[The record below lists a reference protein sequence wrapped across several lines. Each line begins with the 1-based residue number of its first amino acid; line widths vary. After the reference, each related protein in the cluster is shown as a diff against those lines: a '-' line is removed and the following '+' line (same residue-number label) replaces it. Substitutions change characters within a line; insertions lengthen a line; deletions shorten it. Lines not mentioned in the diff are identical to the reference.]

1 MSYFK
6 SLYDFIIIGD
16 IENSLQE
23 TCKILYENNQII
35 LLEDTLI
42 AICSYIGSFINIFNV
57 SKYNDV
63 LSSTKK
69 IIEDENINITNF
81 LILITKM
88 CILCDIYTKNPTIK
102 AGILPIAKLRDKII
116 DIFNDNIKLSSN
128 GINRFEAII
137 PPPDSD
143 TYILS
148 IKIIT
153 SIILFIKTVDPISI
167 DDTDKIQLI
176 SEKLRNCF
184 DYIIKKNYHFEIKIT
199 DDLDNIW
206 FLWGFISILYNES
219 YISDAYWLFNCNYK
233 KNKKKYRCGII
244 YGTAINM
251 IYTHKKNISSSWN
264 KNEQVIINKISEVS
278 MQMYNEYIKSN
289 GKLNKYQEV
298 DNTNNTNTIG
308 IEYLFSYKPRVANNI
323 KYTETTNSNYKE
335 ESRIIE

>member
-6 SLYDFIIIGD
+6 SLHDFIIIGD

-23 TCKILYENNQII
+23 TCKILYENNEIN

-42 AICSYIGSFINIFNV
+42 AICSYIGSFINIFNI
-57 SKYNDV
+57 SKYNDI

-69 IIEDENINITNF
+69 IIEDDNINITIF
-81 LILITKM
+81 LVLITKM

-102 AGILPIAKLRDKII
+102 AGILPITKLRDKII

-137 PPPDSD
+137 PPPDSE

-153 SIILFIKTVDPISI
+153 SIIIFIKTVDPISI

-176 SEKLRNCF
+176 AEKLRNCF

-199 DDLDNIW
+199 DDLDTVW
-206 FLWGFISILYNES
+206 FLWGFISILYNEI
-219 YISDAYWLFNCNYK
+219 YISDAYWLFNYNYK

-251 IYTHKKNISSSWN
+251 IYTHKKNISSLWN
-264 KNEQVIINKISEVS
+264 NNEQLIINKISEIS
-278 MQMYNEYIKSN
+278 IEMYNEYIKTNSKPNNYQINNDKSN
-289 GKLNKYQEV
+289 I
-298 DNTNNTNTIG
+298 NTLG
-308 IEYLFSYKPRVANNI
+308 IEYLFTYKPRIINSIKHEININNNNI
-323 KYTETTNSNYKE
+323 E
-335 ESRIIE
+335 ESRIIN